1 MKDFTK
7 NRGLSVREPEELEDE
22 EDDDEED
29 ERDEY

>member
-1 MKDFTK
+1 MKDLTK

-22 EDDDEED
+22 EDDEED

>member
-1 MKDFTK
+1 MNDFKK

-22 EDDDEED
+22 EDDEED